1 MLHQNVFDPVLLVG
15 SADKLIPSD
24 CHEGKHH
31 KPYPIVGRH
40 VLGKKRSPHLW
51 SLEAHPLFSLSEI
64 FFPISLYLTTYS
76 VGIQSLW
83 PQIHT
88 RFDWWM
94 IKHQT
99 WVWNF
104 CLRVFCFFYSN
115 ILSQS
120 TKFPKPVPVPV
131 HVLVSTQNS
140 SSSRDLLI
148 FYKVAKYAAQI
159 LATPCL
165 GELHI

>member
-1 MLHQNVFDPVLLVG
+1 MLHQNVFDPILLVG

-51 SLEAHPLFSLSEI
+51 SLEAHPLFSLSEF

-104 CLRVFCFFYSN
+104 CLRVFCVFFF
-115 ILSQS
+115 ILTFFLSPLSSPNQYLFQS
-120 TKFPKPVPVPV
+120 MFWCQHKT
-131 HVLVSTQNS
+131 
-140 SSSRDLLI
+140 
-148 FYKVAKYAAQI
+148 
-159 LATPCL
+159 
-165 GELHI
+165 LHQAETF